1 MSSIISIDELHRRSE
16 QPVVKLISA
25 SERSERAASGEQVA
39 RANGERSEQYE
50 RKLPVKRAAEAIKD
64 PKDIEKI
71 ISYLKDKAQASG
83 EASDWRDYLL
93 FVTGINFGLRASDL
107 LSLHIG
113 DVVDEYGHIVD
124 EILLTE
130 KKTKHQRMI
139 YVNDAVKEALALYF
153 TGINR
158 AVSRSEY
165 LFRGTSNRSKNMD
178 APLTRRNLER
188 ILKRIVND
196 ECGIDV
202 RASTHML
209 RKTFCYQALC
219 KIPDSYV
226 DKVAFLQKITGHT
239 SRDAVLAYIGVTD
252 DDVRSVVQAL
262 GVVGTT
268 ASTAVSAANST
279 VGVPQHNSASVAKGL
294 SSLF

>member
-16 QPVVKLISA
+16 QPVVKLIQP
-25 SERSERAASGEQVA
+25 SERSEQVA
-39 RANGERSEQYE
+39 RARVSEANEYE

-71 ISYLKDKAQASG
+71 ISYLKDKAQTG
-83 EASDWRDYLL
+83 TESDWRNYLL

-165 LFRGTSNRSKNMD
+165 LFRGMSNRSKNMD

-262 GVVGTT
+262 GVIGTT
-268 ASTAVSAANST
+268 VSTAVSAANST
-279 VGVPQHNSASVAKGL
+279 VGAPQHNSASVAKGL

>member
-25 SERSERAASGEQVA
+25 SERSERAQPSVRASEA
-39 RANGERSEQYE
+39 SEYE

-71 ISYLKDKAQASG
+71 ISYLKDKAQTG
-83 EASDWRDYLL
+83 TESDWRNYIL

-165 LFRGTSNRSKNMD
+165 LFRGMSNRSKNMD

-268 ASTAVSAANST
+268 VSTAVSAANST
-279 VGVPQHNSASVAKGL
+279 VCAPQHNSASVM
-294 SSLF
+294 

>member
-1 MSSIISIDELHRRSE
+1 MGTVINIGEHRKSE
-16 QPVVKLISA
+16 HRTTPVVKLISA
-25 SERSERAASGEQVA
+25 SERSASERSERAA
-39 RANGERSEQYE
+39 NGEHSEQYE

-71 ISYLKDKAQASG
+71 ISYLKDKAQTGTESY
-83 EASDWRDYLL
+83 WRDYLL

-124 EILLTE
+124 EIFLTE

-165 LFRGTSNRSKNMD
+165 LFRGMSNRSKNMD

-262 GVVGTT
+262 GVVG
-268 ASTAVSAANST
+268 
-279 VGVPQHNSASVAKGL
+279 VPPRNSASVV
-294 SSLF
+294 

>member
-1 MSSIISIDELHRRSE
+1 MGTVISISEHRTTERQRGSE
-16 QPVVKLISA
+16 QPVVKLVA
-25 SERSERAASGEQVA
+25 NEEAQPSEA
-39 RANGERSEQYE
+39 RYE

-64 PKDIEKI
+64 PRDIEKI
-71 ISYLKDKAQASG
+71 ISYLKDKAQATRSMKSG
-83 EASDWRDYLL
+83 CMESSWRDYLL

-165 LFRGTSNRSKNMD
+165 LFRGMSNRSKNMD

-262 GVVGTT
+262 G
-268 ASTAVSAANST
+268 AVAA
-279 VGVPQHNSASVAKGL
+279 PPHNSASVML
-294 SSLF
+294 

>member
-1 MSSIISIDELHRRSE
+1 MSIISIDELHRRSE
-16 QPVVKLISA
+16 HRTTPVVKLISA
-25 SERSERAASGEQVA
+25 SERSENGA
-39 RANGERSEQYE
+39 RARASEASEYE

-71 ISYLKDKAQASG
+71 ISYLKDKAQTG
-83 EASDWRDYLL
+83 TESDWRDYLL

-165 LFRGTSNRSKNMD
+165 LFRGMSNRSKNMD

-262 GVVGTT
+262 GSVCAT
-268 ASTAVSAANST
+268 
-279 VGVPQHNSASVAKGL
+279 PHNSASVV
-294 SSLF
+294 